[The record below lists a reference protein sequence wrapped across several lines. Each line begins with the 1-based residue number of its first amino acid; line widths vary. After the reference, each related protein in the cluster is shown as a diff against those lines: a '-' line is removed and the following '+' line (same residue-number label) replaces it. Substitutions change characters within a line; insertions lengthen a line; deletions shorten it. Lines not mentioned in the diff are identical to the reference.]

1 MKPRAQ
7 DAGIGRVETSPERKR
22 RTPLRS
28 PAGSRCH
35 RGLHSGLRRS
45 FSLAEMMIALALL
58 AMGLLVIGAALPIG
72 IRYTRDS
79 VDMAT
84 GDAAG
89 QYALK
94 VIEQSVCLFD
104 KILDPATNGLIRE
117 PGLFQPRQTN
127 PPDVAYPL
135 RVLGEF
141 IPEYVPVIKVR
152 PLFARSIQATPGSAP
167 VEWDLPPVGQ
177 VLVEEYART
186 WLLGSG
192 LPTGAQECDPT
203 VAQAGPWLRPA
214 LSSVSFVYP
223 PITPDATCLPT
234 GLPTSFLTNP
244 PNNMYMA
251 RAVAGPPNGA
261 ETTKARERRVSWTGF
276 YRRVGYGQNSD
287 PKLYEFIVVVTRLPS
302 ERHRFP
308 VERSAVAGGPVVMM
322 GRSGSSSYA
331 SGQDTAT
338 PIPWLVTFAALPPLQ
353 NPAPA
358 TLSFTC
364 TIDADGLFPVG
375 TIFIP
380 ARNDDNDNND
390 GVDNGPT
397 ALIASGA
404 LRVGFGPPATTVLPI
419 YEVTE
424 RPDAITVVTKFNGYY
439 PAQMDSAG
447 IYSTPAATDWP
458 VWVIPPAFERLDG
471 PGNPVFSD
479 RSPVVAVARRYIRLR
494 EVP

>member
-1 MKPRAQ
+1 
-7 DAGIGRVETSPERKR
+7 
-22 RTPLRS
+22 
-28 PAGSRCH
+28 
-35 RGLHSGLRRS
+35 LRRS

-79 VDMAT
+79 MEMAT

-94 VIEQSVCLFD
+94 VIEQSVCLFQR
-104 KILDPATNGLIRE
+104 IYLPNAANVLVWARG
-117 PGLFQPRQTN
+117 PGLFQPRAAVGGETFN
-127 PPDVAYPL
+127 ANAYQS
-135 RVLGEF
+135 GDS
-141 IPEYVPVIKVR
+141 IADYVPIIKVR
-152 PLFARSIQATPGSAP
+152 PLFATNIAATPGSGGA
-167 VEWDLPPVGQ
+167 EWMPS
-177 VLVEEYART
+177 VLVEEYIRT
-186 WLLGSG
+186 WLGVTLDN
-192 LPTGAQECDPT
+192 AKECDPS
-203 VAQAGPWLRPA
+203 ANASWLRPA

-223 PITPDATCLPT
+223 PISSDKPFLASGFFDPSADNYMYIARQVLAPLP
-234 GLPTSFLTNP
+234 
-244 PNNMYMA
+244 
-251 RAVAGPPNGA
+251 GA
-261 ETTKARERRVSWTGF
+261 ETTKARERRVSWTAF

-308 VERSAVAGGPVVMM
+308 VEQAAVAGGPVVMM

-331 SGQDTAT
+331 SGQDTAM
-338 PIPWLVTFAALPPLQ
+338 PIPWLVTFAALPALQ
-353 NPAPA
+353 NLAPA

-364 TIDADGLFPVG
+364 SVGADGLFPVG

-404 LRVGFGPPATTVLPI
+404 ARVGFGPPATTVLPI

-424 RPDAITVVTKFNGYY
+424 RPDALTVVTKFNGYY

-447 IYSTPAATDWP
+447 NYSTPAAADWP

-471 PGNPVFSD
+471 SGAPVFSD

-494 EVP
+494 EVR